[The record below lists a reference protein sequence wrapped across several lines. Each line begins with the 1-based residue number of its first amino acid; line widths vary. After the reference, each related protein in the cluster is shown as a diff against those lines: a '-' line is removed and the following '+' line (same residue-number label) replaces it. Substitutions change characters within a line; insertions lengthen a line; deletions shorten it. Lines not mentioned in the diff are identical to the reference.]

1 MLSVK
6 ERCGVTIN
14 YDKKGKVFLL
24 LDSIGY
30 KSVVFSGIVI
40 SDIIVILPVNGRGIL
55 ETAARSRQRW
65 GSGGGYLKEA
75 VSVFKLKAN
84 WKDNPSDSAEPEG
97 FLAKERS
104 ALRNVQPIRNNEV
117 IKDDKVMVTSD
128 EKSPSDFNE
137 SIERPL
143 KSFLKKDT
151 AGVNNE
157 IMT

>member
-1 MLSVK
+1 ML
-6 ERCGVTIN
+6 
-14 YDKKGKVFLL
+14 
-24 LDSIGY
+24 
-30 KSVVFSGIVI
+30 FSGIVI

-84 WKDNPSDSAEPEG
+84 WKFNTKDNPSDSAEPEG

-117 IKDDKVMVTSD
+117 IKDNKVMVTSE

-137 SIERPL
+137 SIEHPL
-143 KSFLKKDT
+143 KSFLKKET

>member
-1 MLSVK
+1 M
-6 ERCGVTIN
+6 
-14 YDKKGKVFLL
+14 
-24 LDSIGY
+24 
-30 KSVVFSGIVI
+30 
-40 SDIIVILPVNGRGIL
+40 
-55 ETAARSRQRW
+55 
-65 GSGGGYLKEA
+65 
-75 VSVFKLKAN
+75 AN
-84 WKDNPSDSAEPEG
+84 WKFNTKDNPSDSAEPEG

-117 IKDDKVMVTSD
+117 IKDNKVMVTS
-128 EKSPSDFNE
+128 EKESPSDFNE